1 MEYIIGWSLFIIGLI
16 GALIIVGRK
25 FSLLANI
32 DVAEIQTEKNAQLKQ
47 QIIASQLR
55 RRFGHA
61 GLFFARLVKPFSKL
75 LRNTFDWLYDK
86 VNNWQR
92 AQANREAMI
101 GLEISKRIDVL
112 LFEAEEMVRDGRLE
126 GAEKKYIE
134 IIGLDPKNFRAFKD
148 LGEVYLKNQNLNEA
162 RQTLEH
168 ALRLKKNSE
177 RAHEGEEKT
186 KTKEVKDL
194 ELSQA
199 YFLLGTIF
207 EEAGEYAKA
216 IVQLKRGLKI
226 ERHNPRYLD
235 RMIEVSILKKDK
247 INAQQALTELETV
260 NPENQK
266 LANFKERIEAL

>member
-1 MEYIIGWSLFIIGLI
+1 MEYIIGWSIFGIGLI

-25 FSLLANI
+25 FTLLANI

-55 RRFGHA
+55 RRFGRA
-61 GLFFARLVKPFSKL
+61 GLFFTRLVKPFSKL

-177 RAHEGEEKT
+177 QAVDGEEKT
-186 KTKEVKDL
+186 KTKDVKDL

-199 YFLLGTIF
+199 YFLLGTVF

-216 IVQLKRGLKI
+216 IVQLKRALKI
-226 ERHNPRYLD
+226 EKHNPRYLD

-247 INAQQALTELETV
+247 INAVQALTELETV

-266 LANFKERIEAL
+266 LPNFKERIEAL